1 MASKDKLSLFLGTQE
16 EGFTLKPPKMMQ
28 AESNGSS
35 KQEHTE
41 GGHPRIKKVNKKG
54 TTFVFIVTISWV
66 TIIKCILFS
75 EMFLWKE
82 TALWAWSV
90 FHSLAELLWMK
101 LKVSAILSGKAQRLL
116 HGSISNSLTGTHT
129 NTLTRR
135 MQNEAAAQSTNN
147 LPDRLRDKKNK
158 KQTKRKDSYYVRFE
172 GNSSN
177 YS

>member
-1 MASKDKLSLFLGTQE
+1 
-16 EGFTLKPPKMMQ
+16 MQ

-35 KQEHTE
+35 KEHTE
-41 GGHPRIKKVNKKG
+41 GGHPRIKKANKKG
-54 TTFVFIVTISWV
+54 TTFVFIITISWV

-82 TALWAWSV
+82 TALWGWSV

-135 MQNEAAAQSTNN
+135 MQNEAAAQNN
-147 LPDRLRDKKNK
+147 LTDRLRDKKQKQKQKNRQKGKTVIMWGLRGIVVTIHTLLYK
-158 KQTKRKDSYYVRFE
+158 KERQHLSLH
-172 GNSSN
+172 
-177 YS
+177 

>member
-1 MASKDKLSLFLGTQE
+1 
-16 EGFTLKPPKMMQ
+16 MQ

-41 GGHPRIKKVNKKG
+41 GGHPRIKKANKKG
-54 TTFVFIVTISWV
+54 TTFVFIITISWV

-82 TALWAWSV
+82 TALWGWSV

-129 NTLTRR
+129 QTHSHAECKMRPQHKTISQTGSETKNK
-135 MQNEAAAQSTNN
+135 N
-147 LPDRLRDKKNK
+147 KNK

-172 GNSSN
+172 GDSSN
-177 YS
+177 YSYAPL